1 MTTSACHWRKLCCGH
16 YDDLLDLLALLHR
29 PHFIRR
35 ETLGVFLQQRH
46 RQTSFGISAFYFCIV
61 HGVVYHSTRYPK
73 GESDY
78 ADPLPLLL
86 HFAVSTKQRSEATGT
101 FIWHFLSVFGFG
113 RLISLR
119 VLSHLYFGRPIIASL
134 VFWTDSTRIY
144 TAGSRA
150 GIFWMH
156 QHHKQLGR
164 DSSNYRAAC
173 DLISAFFSMLH
184 RTFPFRQR

>member
-73 GESDY
+73 GGATMRILSLCFY
-78 ADPLPLLL
+78 ILQYRQ
-86 HFAVSTKQRSEATGT
+86 SSEAKRLVLSFGI
-101 FIWHFLSVFGFG
+101 FFLCLGLDVSSLSGYSLISTSVVK
-113 RLISLR
+113 SLR
-119 VLSHLYFGRPIIASL
+119 VWS
-134 VFWTDSTRIY
+134 FWTDSTRIY

-173 DLISAFFSMLH
+173 DLTSAFFSMLH